1 MKIHIITGLCGS
13 GKSFYCKK
21 YKNVISYD
29 NMYSYTTRSLDYTK
43 IDMFL
48 NNLDNLNEL
57 YLDAYNYEL
66 LQYIITKFSLN
77 NTDVE
82 FTLIYT
88 DIDDYYDILA
98 IKKPRQFDQKLYS
111 DYIKSIVNVIKGIK
125 NDIRIFNDNVILIYK
140 YRKDNTYIDYNND
153 EHLNIILNES
163 KETRLLR
170 FIDKTSGAKYYQS
183 IILDNKYIRK
193 GTEQDWITFE
203 NILKCTS
210 LKDKVVC
217 DTGCFNGYFSFR
229 SITEG
234 ARKVIGIDHN
244 TAAINICNKIAIYN
258 NFHLWEN
265 GNKTDVSCEL
275 GINFYEHKIGKDDIF
290 YNEKITPQIDI
301 IFALNYLHHL
311 KNELGE
317 QAFLN
322 TVDSFFKNSI
332 EVIFEINENEIN
344 DISNL
349 ANKNNF
355 TLCNK
360 IESHRKT
367 SFGNRFVMYYKK

>member
-1 MKIHIITGLCGS
+1 MKIHVITGLCGS
-13 GKSFYCKK
+13 GKSFYCKH
-21 YKNVISYD
+21 KNALSYD
-29 NMYSYTTRSLDYTK
+29 YVYSYTTRSLNHK
-43 IDMFL
+43 EIDMCL
-48 NNLDNLNEL
+48 NNFDNLNEL
-57 YLDAYNYEL
+57 YLDAYNYDL

-77 NTDVE
+77 NSDVD

-98 IKKPRQFDQKLYS
+98 IKEPRQFDQKLY
-111 DYIKSIVNVIKGIK
+111 DGYVKSIINTINCIKKGIQ
-125 NDIRIFNDNVILIYK
+125 NFNGNVIYK
-140 YRKDNTYIDYNND
+140 YRKNNTYIDYNND

-163 KETRLLR
+163 KESRLLR
-170 FIDKTSGAKYYQS
+170 FIDNTSGDKNYQS

-193 GTEQDWITFE
+193 GTEQDWITFD
-203 NILKCTS
+203 NILKCTT
-210 LKDKVVC
+210 LKDKVIC

-234 ARKVIGIDHN
+234 AKKVIGIDHN
-244 TAAINICNKIAIYN
+244 TAAMNICNKISIYN
-258 NFHLWEN
+258 NLHLWEN
-265 GNKTDVSCEL
+265 GKKTDVSCEL
-275 GINFYEHKIGKDDIF
+275 GIHFYKHKIGKDIIF
-290 YNEKITPQIDI
+290 NNEKITPQIDI

-344 DISNL
+344 DIHNL
-349 ANKNNF
+349 ANINNF

-367 SFGNRFVMYYKK
+367 SVGDRFILYYKK